1 MPSVEGS
8 IAHSLSPVATT
19 SSTATHLNTQWV
31 ATEQD
36 SARLG
41 RRQELEKGGG
51 MLECLGAFL
60 MRPFK
65 ALHERISHLLCSEDG
80 PGARA
85 SDVDESLVPP
95 VIRRVS
101 SPSPYQLAG
110 AENRPYGL
118 LMDRTVK
125 SLEAAASVLGQEK
138 TWVQRLLK
146 CLYSLGKL
154 FMCRTGNGESQSPD
168 KQKFKALFNACRNT
182 GTAQGDIGRPLDGV
196 RDVNL
201 GLNALY
207 LAGFGRAL
215 TVEAVQGLEAAK
227 KKGAPAVHEFAAR
240 LNRTKDVAT
249 RYRSLS
255 LEQVLKVMSE
265 GQYFLNKGDALA
277 VFLGGIAAFS
287 KELAQQ
293 RENVQKRVPQ
303 DQHIEASVQN
313 LLGALTP
320 AQKDRLRLRLNDF
333 LAEKAYR
340 VFDFA
345 REQSSLSREDWVG
358 EQLFR
363 LSVGEQV
370 MEPLLKQLDLQPRD
384 DDALVDI
391 PSVDEFDIDELAA
404 LSRVLVP
411 PQIHTPKVG
420 RPAGAF
426 PSIPRKQ

>member
-1 MPSVEGS
+1 MLSVEGS

-19 SSTATHLNTQWV
+19 SSTSPHLNTQWV

-36 SARLG
+36 SASLG
-41 RRQELEKGGG
+41 KRQELEKGGG
-51 MLECLGAFL
+51 VLECLGAFL
-60 MRPFK
+60 MRPFR
-65 ALHERISHLLCSEDG
+65 ALHERISHLLRSEGG
-80 PGARA
+80 PGTRA

-95 VIRRVS
+95 VIRQVS
-101 SPSPYQLAG
+101 SPCLYKLAG

-125 SLEAAASVLGQEK
+125 SLGAAASVLGQEK
-138 TWVQRLLK
+138 SLGQRLLK
-146 CLYSLGKL
+146 GIDSLRKL
-154 FMCRTGNGESQSPD
+154 FVCSADDGESQTPD
-168 KQKFKALFNACRNT
+168 RQKFKALLKACRNT
-182 GTAQGDIGRPLDGV
+182 ATAQGDISRPLEGAS
-196 RDVNL
+196 DVNR
-201 GLNALY
+201 GLNAFY
-207 LAGFGRAL
+207 LAGFGRVL
-215 TVEAVQGLEAAK
+215 TAEAVQGLVSAEHS
-227 KKGAPAVHEFAAR
+227 GALDVHELAAR

-249 RYRSLS
+249 RYRSLP
-255 LEQVLKVMSE
+255 LKQVLKVIGE
-265 GQYFLNKGDALA
+265 GHYFLEKGDALA
-277 VFLGGIAAFS
+277 VFMGAIVTFAREIA
-287 KELAQQ
+287 EQ
-293 RENVQKRVPQ
+293 RENTQTRVPQ
-303 DQHIEASVQN
+303 DQHIETAVQN

-370 MEPLLKQLDLQPRD
+370 MEPLLKQLQLQPRG